1 MSLNIDFTKL
11 KTSWTKYD
19 IVQVM
24 DVISSEDRIDR
35 YLKRKIIID
44 IPILRSFLGIK
55 SLTEPVPTYWS
66 EIQNYPEEKR
76 LFALLAVIFT
86 HGEIVKWF
94 AEKFSTGFMQGICI
108 VSGGKLFTNIRS
120 ALVESGAAKSIYRR
134 AEEVPYDFTPIYK
147 NGEVGKLFKQ
157 VLIERL
163 SRVAKRQITTEE
175 FYQAS
180 RDNNFHRALSLT
192 EFQYERWL
200 EGSSLLE
207 FMQKDTF
214 VITPAEFDRKFK
226 EYIEER
232 LTANNLDLLYDFI
245 YKNKAFYLKQKPRF
259 DSLREFFPGIKTVTF
274 HLEQISDTALKL
286 QYDQILNRK
295 SDVPSIGNDVLRIY
309 QHVFSIDLDTLL
321 QDDLFINV
329 NKYLAANYVT
339 KIDAVRIENF
349 YSIKEI
355 NLTGLSST
363 NEIYLL
369 GENGDGKSLVLM
381 AIYLAFNQFYITE
394 NTEQERTGKIK
405 DLIQDNRN
413 LFLIGRDENGV
424 VYGKRKHWLNQF
436 FAYGAHRGRHG
447 ADNTEKYGFMSLF
460 DGDQV
465 LISPVLWLKDKK
477 LEELQTRPSAISDPS
492 QAQSQSLVQLSIS
505 SIQEMLYDILEKNV
519 SITFEGSEI
528 FFLEKGSRLKFDQ
541 LSEGYKSVIIFV
553 CDLIFRL
560 IQNQP
565 WAQSIQELK
574 GVVLVDEID
583 LHLHPKWQFIIIKKL
598 RALFPNVQFVFST
611 HSPAIIQGASDDA
624 IIYRVYRNEKDGK
637 TKLSD
642 VYYRKNLDHLMINSL
657 VTSPLFGMDSAR
669 MNSTNDNSDTSDS
682 YLLYRINQRIHS
694 ELEARKNS
702 GQVFITESEIDELID
717 KLLREDLDSND

>member
-1 MSLNIDFTKL
+1 MSKSVDFTKL

-24 DVISSEDRIDR
+24 DVISSEERIDR

-55 SLTEPVPTYWS
+55 SLTDQVPAYWS

-86 HGEIVKWF
+86 HGEVVKWF
-94 AEKFSTGFMQGICI
+94 VEKFSKGFMQGVCT
-108 VSGGKLFTNIRS
+108 VSGGKPYTNIRS
-120 ALVESGAAKSIYRR
+120 ALVEAGAAKPIYRR
-134 AEEVPYDFTPIYK
+134 AHEVPYDFSPIYK

-157 VLIERL
+157 VLMERL
-163 SRVAKRQITTEE
+163 SRVAKRKLNDNE

-180 RDNNFHRALSLT
+180 QDNNFHLALSLT
-192 EFQYERWL
+192 ESQYGLWL
-200 EGSSLLE
+200 EGNSLLE
-207 FMQKDTF
+207 FTLKDTF
-214 VITPAEFDRKFK
+214 LITTAEFNAKFG
-226 EYIEER
+226 EYVAEQ
-232 LTANNLDLLYDFI
+232 LTAHNLDLLYNFQ
-245 YKNKAFYLKQKPRF
+245 YSNKGFYLKQKPQF
-259 DSLREFFPGIKTVTF
+259 DSLREFFPGIKPVNF

-286 QYDQILNRK
+286 QYDQILGRK
-295 SDVPSIGNDVLRIY
+295 QDVPSIGNDVLRIY
-309 QHVFSIDLDTLL
+309 QHVFSIDLDALL
-321 QDDLFINV
+321 QDSVFINV

-355 NLTGLSST
+355 NVENLCST

-405 DLIQDNRN
+405 DLIQDNKN
-413 LFLIGRDENGV
+413 LFLIGKDENGV
-424 VYGKRKHWLNQF
+424 IYGKRKHWLNQF
-436 FAYGAHRGRHG
+436 FAYGAHRGRYG

-465 LISPVLWLKDKK
+465 LINPVSWLKDKK
-477 LEELQTRPSAISDPS
+477 LEELQARPPANTDLS
-492 QAQSQSLVQLSIS
+492 QDLPRSLVQLSIS
-505 SIQEMLYDILEKNV
+505 SIQEMLYDILERNV
-519 SITFEGSEI
+519 SITFEGSDI

-560 IQNQP
+560 LRNQP

-598 RALFPNVQFVFST
+598 RTLFPNVQFVFST
-611 HSPAIIQGASDDA
+611 HSPAIIQGASEDA

-642 VYYRKNLDHLMINSL
+642 VYHRKNLDHLMINSL

-669 MNSTNDNSDTSDS
+669 MNSKNDNSDTSDS
-682 YLLYRINQRIHS
+682 YLLYRINQKIH
-694 ELEARKNS
+694 EQLETRKNS
-702 GQVFITESEIDELID
+702 GQEFITESEIDELID
-717 KLLREDLDSND
+717 KLLKEDLGNND

>member
-1 MSLNIDFTKL
+1 MSLDIDFTKL

-55 SLTEPVPTYWS
+55 SLTDTVPTYWR

-86 HGEIVKWF
+86 HGEIVKSF
-94 AEKFSTGFMQGICI
+94 AEEFSTGFMQGVCI
-108 VSGGKLFTNIRS
+108 VSRGKLFTNIRS
-120 ALVESGAAKSIYRR
+120 ALVESGAAKPIYRR
-134 AEEVPYDFTPIYK
+134 AEEVPYDLTPIYK

-157 VLIERL
+157 VLMERL
-163 SRVAKRQITTEE
+163 SRLAKRKITNEE

-180 RDNNFHRALSLT
+180 RDNSFHLALSLT
-192 EFQYERWL
+192 ELQYNRWL
-200 EGSSLLE
+200 EGNSLLE

-214 VITPAEFDRKFK
+214 VITPAEFDTRFK
-226 EYIEER
+226 EYVEER
-232 LTANNLDLLYDFI
+232 LTAHNLDLLYDFI
-245 YKNKAFYLKQKPRF
+245 YNNKGFYLKQKPRF
-259 DSLREFFPGIKTVTF
+259 DSPREFLPGIKTVTF

-286 QYDQILNRK
+286 QYEEILNRK
-295 SDVPSIGNDVLRIY
+295 HDVPSIGNDILRIY

-329 NKYLAANYVT
+329 NKYLAASYVT

-355 NLTGLSST
+355 NLADLSST

-405 DLIQDNRN
+405 DLIQDNKS
-413 LFLIGRDENGV
+413 LFLIGTDENGV

-436 FAYGAHRGRHG
+436 FAYGAHRGRYG

-465 LISPVLWLKDKK
+465 LINPVIWLKDKK
-477 LEELQTRPSAISDPS
+477 LEELQPRSSAI
-492 QAQSQSLVQLSIS
+492 AASQSLVQLSIS
-505 SIQEMLYDILEKNV
+505 SIQEILYDILEKNV

-624 IIYRVYRNEKDGK
+624 IIYRVYRNERDGK

-669 MNSTNDNSDTSDS
+669 MNSSNDNSDTSDS

-694 ELEARKNS
+694 ELEGRKKS

-717 KLLREDLDSND
+717 KLLKEDLGSND